1 MPKEDNDTLRSAEL
15 LLAQVRALRL
25 AEENAKRSSR
35 SRTADDF
42 EPISLLRPLEP
53 DLSRVLAFLLNP
65 QETHEQG
72 TLFLSAFC
80 RSLQSCR
87 SCAKSG
93 AFPEGT
99 LPSILGEHTQAAVE
113 YSVDEGVGRFDILLR
128 EGNAFLAI
136 ENKPWAHEGDEQ
148 LKRYAKWLQRTA
160 PNKWWLVFL
169 CDAEPQTLPEEEA
182 LRSRILRLSFETL
195 SATLFEAAARVDV
208 ARVRAFVELF
218 ADYLKR
224 QVAGIS
230 TMKDA
235 LLLELIK
242 EPNNI
247 SSAVRIAEAFQ
258 ALRPLAWKHFT
269 EYLRKE
275 AEARYKDHEV
285 CFNATDPADF
295 GKEWLYIWFTPK
307 GADNWCLCF
316 ADEVS
321 DDMRNFFWGIEVED
335 ENRFTFDKKP
345 ELSQALW
352 KMCTNRFGADR
363 RGGNRGYWSWLRWGS
378 NRKGLS
384 EINDFPKV
392 LESEEFL
399 PMMFA
404 SEETP
409 LSRMIFSKVDAVLE
423 ALRED
428 QTLREIA
435 LLEKE

>member
-25 AEENAKRSSR
+25 AEENDKRSSR
-35 SRTADDF
+35 SRAADDF

-99 LPSILGEHTQAAVE
+99 LPSILGEHTQVAAE
-113 YSVDEGVGRFDILLR
+113 YAVDKGENRFDIFLQ
-128 EGNAFLAI
+128 EGDTLLAI
-136 ENKPWAHEGDEQ
+136 ENKPSAHEGNEQ
-148 LKRYAKWLQRTA
+148 LKRYAEWLRRTA
-160 PNKWWLVFL
+160 PNNWWLVFL
-169 CDAEPQTLPEEEA
+169 CDAEPKTLPEEEA

-195 SATLFEAAARVDV
+195 SSTLFDTATRVEV

-218 ADYLKR
+218 VDYLKR
-224 QVAGIS
+224 QVAGINP
-230 TMKDA
+230 MKDA
-235 LLLELIK
+235 PLLELLQ

-247 SSAVRIAEAFQ
+247 SSAFRIAEAYP
-258 ALRPLAWKHFT
+258 ALRPAAWKHFT

-275 AEARYKDHEV
+275 TEARYKDHEV
-285 CFNATDPADF
+285 CFHATDPSDF
-295 GKEWLYIWFTPK
+295 GKEWLYIWFTLK
-307 GADNWCLCF
+307 GADNWSLSF
-316 ADEVS
+316 ADEAFN
-321 DDMRNFFWGIEVED
+321 DMRNFCWGIGTVD
-335 ENRFTFDKKP
+335 KDHTFDKMP
-345 ELSQALW
+345 DLAQALT
-352 KMCTNRFGADR
+352 KMCINRFGPGS
-363 RGGNRGYWSWLRWGS
+363 RGGDKDYWPWWRWGS

-384 EINDFPKV
+384 EINDFPRV

-404 SEETP
+404 SDETP

-428 QTLREIA
+428 QDLRKIA
-435 LLEKE
+435 LAAKE

>member
-15 LLAQVRALRL
+15 LLAQVWALRL

-65 QETHEQG
+65 QEAHEQG

-99 LPSILGEHTQAAVE
+99 LPPILGEHTQAAVE
-113 YSVDEGVGRFDILLR
+113 YSVDEGVSRFDILLR
-128 EGNAFLAI
+128 EGNTFLSI

-148 LKRYAKWLQRTA
+148 LKRYAEWLQRTA
-160 PNKWWLVFL
+160 PNQWWLVFL
-169 CDAEPQTLPEEEA
+169 CENEPCTLPEDEA

-195 SATLFEAAARVDV
+195 SAVLLETAARVEV

-224 QVAGIS
+224 QVAGI
-230 TMKDA
+230 TPMKDA
-235 LLLELIK
+235 LLLELLQ

-247 SSAVRIAEAFQ
+247 ASAFRIAEAYP
-258 ALRPLAWKHFT
+258 ALRPAAWKHFA

-275 AEARYKDHEV
+275 TEARYRDHEV
-285 CFNATDPADF
+285 CFHATDPADF

-307 GADNWCLCF
+307 GADNWCLSF
-316 ADEVS
+316 ADEAFN
-321 DDMRNFFWGIEVED
+321 DMRNFCWGIGTVD
-335 ENRFTFDKKP
+335 KDHTFDKMP
-345 ELSQALW
+345 ELAQALT
-352 KMCTNRFGADR
+352 KMCINRFGPGSS
-363 RGGNRGYWSWLRWGS
+363 GGDKDYWPWWRWGS
-378 NRKGLS
+378 NRRGQL

-404 SEETP
+404 SDETP
-409 LSRMIFSKVDAVLE
+409 LSRMIFNKVDTMLQ

-428 QTLREIA
+428 QDLRKIA
-435 LLEKE
+435 LAVKE